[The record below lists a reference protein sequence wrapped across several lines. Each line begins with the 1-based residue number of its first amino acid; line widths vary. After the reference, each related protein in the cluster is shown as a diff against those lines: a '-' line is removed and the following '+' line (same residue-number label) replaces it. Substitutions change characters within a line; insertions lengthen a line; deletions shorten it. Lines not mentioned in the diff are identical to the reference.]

1 MKTIEEII
9 KEIVLPIA
17 ENKQA
22 IMIRKM
28 PDANERED
36 VYLVIGESNDI
47 ARLIGHG
54 GNVANSIREVVGVA
68 GKLSERRIR
77 VKFES
82 FENLEDEEE

>member
-22 IMIRKM
+22 IMVRKM
-28 PDANERED
+28 PNASEKED
-36 VYLVIGESNDI
+36 IYLVIGESNDI

-54 GNVANSIREVVGVA
+54 GNVANSIREIVGVA

-77 VKFES
+77 IKFES
-82 FENLEDEEE
+82 FENLKDEEE